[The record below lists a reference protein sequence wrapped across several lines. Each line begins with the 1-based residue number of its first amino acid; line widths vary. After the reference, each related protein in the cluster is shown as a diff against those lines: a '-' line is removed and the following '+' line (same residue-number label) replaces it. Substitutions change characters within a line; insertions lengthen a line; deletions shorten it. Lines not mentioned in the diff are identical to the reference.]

1 MITQEELDD
10 DFEEEVK
17 EECESKYGPVKEVL
31 VYMEKQ
37 SEEDDAEIIIKV
49 FVEFSLSE
57 TAKVYFG
64 QLEVKKFE
72 KKNRK
77 KFFENFLPPPLIIA
91 KNQLH
96 GRWFGGKQIT
106 AHFYNMGFYE
116 ADDLSQ

>member
-57 TAKVYFG
+57 TAKGFFWRVNIFC
-64 QLEVKKFE
+64 
-72 KKNRK
+72 RK
-77 KFFENFLPPPLIIA
+77 IFFFENKFYHPSPHNRQKSTPRPLV
-91 KNQLH
+91 
-96 GRWFGGKQIT
+96 RW
-106 AHFYNMGFYE
+106 
-116 ADDLSQ
+116 